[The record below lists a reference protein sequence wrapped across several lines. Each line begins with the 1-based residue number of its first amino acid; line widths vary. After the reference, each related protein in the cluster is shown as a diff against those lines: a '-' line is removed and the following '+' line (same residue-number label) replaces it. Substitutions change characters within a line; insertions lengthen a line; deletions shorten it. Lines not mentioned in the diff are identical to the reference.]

1 MDNNVFIYD
10 VLSGS
15 SSTVTTDG
23 QVNLLYNGIP
33 DSVYEGM
40 AIQINVRIVITVYIH
55 TSSTAVHHEA
65 SHLCCMCN

>member
-33 DSVYEGM
+33 DWVYEGM
-40 AIQINVRIVITVYIH
+40 AIRINVRIVVTVYIH
-55 TSSTAVHHEA
+55 TSV
-65 SHLCCMCN
+65 